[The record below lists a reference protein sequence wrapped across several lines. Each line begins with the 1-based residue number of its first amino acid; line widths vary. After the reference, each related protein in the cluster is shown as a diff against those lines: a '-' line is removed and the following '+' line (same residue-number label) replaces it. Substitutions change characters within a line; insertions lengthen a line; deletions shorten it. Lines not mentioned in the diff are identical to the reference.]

1 LAKFYINESEY
12 TMNQKQLIES
22 PVETLNEWKKS
33 VLVRY
38 GELSLK
44 SAPVRSFMEN
54 ILIRNIKWMLD
65 RKKIPYE
72 QIAKERGRIFLNS
85 DFPRKVCETLSNV
98 FGIVSTSP
106 VLETSTNID
115 EIIRLS
121 LRVAEILIGPNE
133 SFAVRARRVGTH
145 KFTSID
151 VERIVGEAILN
162 KTNSLNTR
170 VKLKQPDKYI
180 FIEVREK
187 KAYVY
192 HEVFNGPGG
201 LPFGCE
207 GKIVSLFS
215 GGIDSPVAAWL
226 MMKRGCKVIPIYF
239 DNAPYTDQ
247 STLNRAMS
255 VIKILR
261 EYATQDRFYMYV
273 VSHGKTLEKVI
284 NYAPRNLTCLLC
296 KRTLYRVATAIAKRE
311 RARGIVTGES
321 LGQVASQTLD
331 NLMILNESTNLP
343 VYRPLIGQN
352 KLEIEEIAKK
362 IGTYETSSTNVTSCG
377 AVPEKPVTRAKL
389 ERVKSAEEVINSIQ
403 EEINSAVRVYIE

>member
-1 LAKFYINESEY
+1 
-12 TMNQKQLIES
+12 MNQKEVSES
-22 PVETLNEWKKS
+22 PVEILKEWKKS

-44 SAPVRSFMEN
+44 SPSVRSFMEN

-72 QIAKERGRIFLNS
+72 SIIRERGRIFLDS
-85 DFPRKVCETLSNV
+85 DFPRKVCEGLSNV

-106 VLETSTNID
+106 VLETSTDID
-115 EIIRLS
+115 EIVRLS
-121 LRVAEILIGPNE
+121 LRVAETIIGSNE

-162 KTNSLNTR
+162 KTSRLNTK
-170 VKLKQPDKYI
+170 VNLKKPDKYI

-187 KAYVY
+187 MAYVY
-192 HEVFNGPGG
+192 HEVFKGPGG
-201 LPFGCE
+201 LPYSCE

-226 MMKRGCKVIPIYF
+226 MMKRGCKIIPIYF
-239 DNAPYTDQ
+239 DNSPYTDQ

-261 EYATQDRFYMYV
+261 EYATHDRFYMYV

-284 NYAPRNLTCLLC
+284 NQAPRNLTCLLC
-296 KRTLYRVATAIAKRE
+296 KRTLYRVATAIAERE
-311 RARGIVTGES
+311 GAKGIVTGES

-331 NLMILNESTNLP
+331 NLTILNESTNLP
-343 VYRPLIGQN
+343 VYRPLIGLD
-352 KLEIEEIAKK
+352 KLEIEEIARK
-362 IGTYETSSTNVTSCG
+362 IGTYESSSINVTSCG
-377 AVPEKPVTRAKL
+377 AVPKKPATRAKL
-389 ERVKSAEEVINSIQ
+389 EKVKSAEEIINSIQ
-403 EEINSAVRVYIE
+403 EEINSVERVYID

>member
-1 LAKFYINESEY
+1 
-12 TMNQKQLIES
+12 MNQKELTES
-22 PVETLNEWKKS
+22 PIETLNEWKKS
-33 VLVRY
+33 ILVRY

-54 ILIRNIKWMLD
+54 ILIRNMKWMLD
-65 RKKIPYE
+65 RKKIPYGR
-72 QIAKERGRIFLNS
+72 ITKERGRIFLDS
-85 DFPRKVCETLSNV
+85 DFSRKVCETLSNV

-106 VLETSTNID
+106 VLETSTEID

-121 LRVAEILIGPNE
+121 LRVAEMLIGPNE
-133 SFAVRARRVGTH
+133 SFAVRARRVGAH
-145 KFTSID
+145 EFTSID
-151 VERIVGEAILN
+151 VERMVGEAILN
-162 KTNSLNTR
+162 KTSSLNTR

-187 KAYVY
+187 RAYVY

-226 MMKRGCKVIPIYF
+226 MMKRGCKIIPVYF
-239 DNAPYTDQ
+239 DNSPYTDQ
-247 STLNRAMS
+247 STLNRALS

-261 EYATQDRFYMYV
+261 EYATHDRFYMYV
-273 VSHGKTLEKVI
+273 VSHGKTLEKII
-284 NYAPRNLTCLLC
+284 NHAPRNLTCLLC
-296 KRTLYRVATAIAKRE
+296 KRTLYRVATAIAERE
-311 RARGIVTGES
+311 RAKGIVTGES

-331 NLMILNESTNLP
+331 NLMVLNESTNLP
-343 VYRPLIGQN
+343 VYRPLIGLN

-362 IGTYETSSTNVTSCG
+362 IGTYEQSSINVTSCG
-377 AVPEKPVTRAKL
+377 AVPEKPATRARL
-389 ERVKSAEEVINSIQ
+389 EKVKSAEEAINSIQ
-403 EEINSAVRVYIE
+403 DEINSAERVYID